1 MTFTV
6 DAPAPDPADPDATW
20 SARFVLKNDPLC
32 PLDILTVNDSA
43 SHANSSH
50 VTVINQC
57 FYTGA
62 PVAVHALADY
72 NTTLNS
78 FRTAC
83 EQYRVTALSVTGYFI
98 GATMTDQGSIIAA
111 QTSDSEQLT
120 SIVEILDPADSNPR
134 VLAPVLYQI
143 TQSIPTYDAMTMGVN
158 PYVSPAKEGF
168 YMPYKMMDPEKWHSA
183 DDVCFMV
190 RTGNAISFTQHPSFG
205 FYSQAYP
212 EGNYSGTT
220 YQDARFGPW
229 LRPVDQGIGVT
240 HVRSVARTSSFRIT
254 LRVCIE
260 VMTRPDSAL
269 ASFTEPPALPD
280 DHAIHMYYEIA
291 SRLNDAYP
299 ARDNSNG
306 TLWQKIKNVA
316 GTIWDTV
323 SPALAA
329 VPQLT
334 PLVVAG
340 NAVRKFMPGVEGT
353 ISALAEGKKQR
364 VRLRRS
370 DGNQA
375 KAAAQMKSQSASA
388 AERASPSS
396 RRVSKVLKN
405 DARFMKAV
413 ADMDAIMA
421 RPGRK
426 GGGRRPRSGRKQK

>member
-43 SHANSSH
+43 THANSSH
-50 VTVINQC
+50 VTVMNQC
-57 FYTGA
+57 FFTGA
-62 PVAVHALADY
+62 PVGTHTETEYHA
-72 NTTLNS
+72 TLNS
-78 FRTAC
+78 FRIAC
-83 EQYRVTALSVTGYFI
+83 EQYRMTALSVTGYFI

-111 QTSDSEQLT
+111 QTSDSEQCVNM
-120 SIVEILDPADSNPR
+120 IDILDPEGGNPR
-134 VLAPVLYQI
+134 VVCPMLYQI

-183 DDVCFMV
+183 DDVCYMV
-190 RTGNAISFTQHPSFG
+190 RSGNAIAATQRPGFG
-205 FYSQAYP
+205 FYTQAYP
-212 EGNYSGTT
+212 EGNYTGST
-220 YQDARFGPW
+220 YEDAHFGPW
-229 LRPVDQGIGVT
+229 LRPLDQGIGVT

-260 VMTRPDSAL
+260 VMTRPDSSL

-280 DHAIHMYYEIA
+280 DHAVHMYYEIA

-334 PLVVAG
+334 PIVAAG
-340 NAVRKFMPGVEGT
+340 NAVRKFMPGVEST
-353 ISALAEGKKQR
+353 LSALAEGKKQR
-364 VRLRRS
+364 VRLRRA

-388 AERASPSS
+388 AERANPSP
-396 RRVSKVLKN
+396 RRVGKVLKN
-405 DARFMKAV
+405 DARFMRAV

-421 RPGRK
+421 RPSRK
-426 GGGRRPRSGRKQK
+426 GGGSTRRRNRRQK